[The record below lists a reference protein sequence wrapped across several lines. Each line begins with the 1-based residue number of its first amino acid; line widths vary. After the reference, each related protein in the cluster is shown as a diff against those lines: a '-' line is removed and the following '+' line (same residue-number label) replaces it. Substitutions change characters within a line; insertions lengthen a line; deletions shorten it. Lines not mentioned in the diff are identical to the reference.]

1 MEQNNNEIAS
11 KQIGGKIKKLREL
24 KNLTQSHM
32 AEKLGLS
39 QSAYSKIELG
49 ETEISYKRLTQIASV
64 LNLKP
69 EEITNFSDNMVFNV
83 MHNQNGQNG
92 FVVNNNSLS
101 IGEKELYE
109 RQISLLLEER
119 DYLKNLINNW
129 MQRNSG

>member
-1 MEQNNNEIAS
+1 MEKNNNEIAS

-49 ETEISYKRLTQIASV
+49 ETEISYKRLTQIANV

-119 DYLKNLINNW
+119 DYLKNLINKW

>member
-119 DYLKNLINNW
+119 DYLKNLINIW